1 MSARNRP
8 ARPGLVNN
16 ISVGPMSQGSA
27 RFPLTSQPLG
37 RGTALS
43 TADADIHKLSQGV
56 MEEIYLWCA
65 NVSASDVILKLNFNG
80 QSTGTATT
88 TVQTSIASRA
98 GLVLVWPGIPHAS
111 EFGNNDTSFANFI
124 KASAASNSAL
134 ILYGFVVRHYP
145 RDRDNLD
152 IAGYHYG
159 AASE

>member
-8 ARPGLVNN
+8 SSPGLVNN

-37 RGTALS
+37 RGTSLT

-56 MEEIYLWCA
+56 MEEVYLWCA
-65 NVSASDVILKLNFNG
+65 NYGASDVILKLNFNG
-80 QSTGTATT
+80 NDTDAATT
-88 TVQTSIASRA
+88 VHTNIASKA
-98 GLVLVWPGIPHAS
+98 GLVLVWPGIPHSS
-111 EFGNNDTSFANFI
+111 EFGNEDTSVGNFI

-159 AASE
+159 QATE

>member
-1 MSARNRP
+1 MPARNRP
-8 ARPGLVNN
+8 ARPGLVND

-37 RGTALS
+37 RGTSLT
-43 TADADIHKLSQGV
+43 TADVDLHRLSQGV

-65 NVSASDVILKLNFNG
+65 NYSASDVELKLNFTG
-80 QSTGTATT
+80 QSTGTAAT
-88 TVQTSIASRA
+88 TVRTSIASRA

-111 EFGNNDTSFANFI
+111 EFGNNDTSVGNFI